1 MKLNLQLFA
10 CQAEALLKL
19 HQLDDAHS
27 VLSNIPKMEALAAYS
42 QLKIFGMRTEAYLF
56 FVQAQIEL
64 ALGR

>member
-27 VLSNIPKMEALAAYS
+27 VLSNIPKMEASAA